1 MRNHWGDNIMTTT
14 IARSFMLAAAILA
27 VLGML
32 MGIGMGMSE
41 SFTYAPVHAHI
52 NLVGWA
58 SLALFGLAYRAGLAQ
73 LGQLAV
79 VHFWVALAGAII
91 LPIGIYLS
99 IANRQPVVAIIGSLI
114 TLVSMILF
122 LINVVRARA

>member
-1 MRNHWGDNIMTTT
+1 
-14 IARSFMLAAAILA
+14 MLAGSIFA

-41 SFTYAPVHAHI
+41 DFTYSPVHAHI

-58 SLALFGLAYRAGLAQ
+58 SLALFGLAYRAGLAKVDR
-73 LGQLAV
+73 LAQF
-79 VHFWVALAGAII
+79 HFWVALVGAIV

-99 IANRQPVVAIIGSLI
+99 MAQHQAAVAIIGSLI
-114 TLVSMILF
+114 TLVSMVLF
-122 LINVVRARA
+122 VVNVVRARA

>member
-1 MRNHWGDNIMTTT
+1 MTTSVP
-14 IARSFMLAAAILA
+14 RSFMLAGAILA

-41 SFTYAPVHAHI
+41 SFTYSPVHAHI

-58 SLALFGLAYRAGLAQ
+58 SLALFGLAYRAGLAK
-73 LGQLAV
+73 LGRLAQF
-79 VHFWVALAGAII
+79 HFWVALAGAIV

-99 IANRQPVVAIIGSLI
+99 MAQHQPAVAIIGSLI
-114 TLVSMILF
+114 TLASMILF
-122 LINVVRARA
+122 VVNVVRARG